1 MKRGL
6 ALLLALLIIL
16 GLCAC
21 AGEQPGVET
30 TTPTQAP
37 TETAGETPTE
47 PEPETQPET
56 EAPAVDGELYLNVSG
71 ITFSLVGESENI
83 YCGTVP
89 GELVTWRSD
98 DESIITVENGVLT
111 AVGVGSTTV
120 YGEYGDVQV
129 SCTAGCLAE
138 TQEELETL
146 DSEILRSPKRLPP
159 MPENPPLEYF
169 DEVALVGDS
178 ISYILFQYETMTD
191 MLGHPLFLVRSGTS
205 LNGLVRY
212 YKNVHFRGQD
222 TPIEDAAQMS
232 GVKKLIIMLGQN
244 DLGYRTIEDTMGS
257 WDIML
262 GRILEKSPDMEI
274 IIQSCVQEWFPDN
287 GDNEKNEKIAT
298 FNGLLEE
305 YTAEHGYGYWDIQKY
320 VVDHTG
326 KMATIYSLDKGIHL
340 NQEGCIVWMHVLNH
354 YAQMELLEENNQ

>member
-1 MKRGL
+1 MKHSL
-6 ALLLALLIIL
+6 ALLLALLIIA
-16 GLCAC
+16 GLSAC
-21 AGEQPGVET
+21 GAEQPPAQT
-30 TTPTQAP
+30 TEPTQAP
-37 TETAGETPTE
+37 TETVGEPTVL
-47 PEPETQPET
+47 PEPETQPPT
-56 EAPAVDGELYLNVSG
+56 EAPKVEGELYLNVSG

-89 GELVTWRSD
+89 AELVTWHSD
-98 DESIITVENGVLT
+98 DESVITAENGVLT

-120 YGEYGDVQV
+120 HGEYDGVAV
-129 SCTAGCLAE
+129 SCPAGCLAE
-138 TQEELETL
+138 TREELEAL
-146 DSEILRSPKRLPP
+146 DSETLRSPKRLPP
-159 MPENPPLEYF
+159 MTENPPLEYF
-169 DEVALVGDS
+169 DEAALVGDS
-178 ISYILFQYETMTD
+178 ISYILFQYESLTD
-191 MLGHPLFLVRSGTS
+191 QLGHPMFLVRSGTS

-222 TPIEDAAQMS
+222 TPIEDAAHLS
-232 GVKKLIIMLGQN
+232 GMKKLLIMLGQN

-262 GRILEKSPDMEI
+262 ERILEKSPDMEI

-287 GDNEKNEKIAT
+287 GDNAKNEKIDT
-298 FNGLLEE
+298 YNGLLEE
-305 YTAEHGYGYWDIQKY
+305 YAAEHGYRYWDIQKY

-326 KMATIYSLDKGIHL
+326 RMATIYSLDKGIHL